1 MPVDRLKIDRA
12 FVSGE
17 DGNNSDY
24 TIASMVIQLASQL
37 GLETIAEGIET
48 QEQLDHLTSL
58 GCRDGQGYLFA
69 MPMTSEDF
77 EAFLGKQPA

>member
-12 FVSGE
+12 FVSGK
-17 DGNNSDY
+17 DGHNSDY
-24 TIASMVIQLASQL
+24 TIASMVIQLAGQL

-48 QEQLDHLTSL
+48 QEQLEHLTNL

-69 MPMTSEDF
+69 MPMTSDDF
-77 EAFLGKQPA
+77 TAFLSKQPA